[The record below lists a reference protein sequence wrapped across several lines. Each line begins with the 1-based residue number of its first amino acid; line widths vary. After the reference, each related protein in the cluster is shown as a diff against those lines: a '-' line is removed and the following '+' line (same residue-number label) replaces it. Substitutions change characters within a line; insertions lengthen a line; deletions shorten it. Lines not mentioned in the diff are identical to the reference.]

1 MNFEAM
7 LLSQIN
13 DVEIEPEIIKIAEDL
28 KNTSLFP
35 NLSDED
41 YNRVLDLAVQTLN
54 TRYGE
59 SYIVKTD
66 TKSDP
71 WFNNY
76 YKDLGIT
83 RWDRYVDYLKQQKKF
98 APKVI
103 NGMQEN
109 LFKIIDLVGNPS
121 GENFSRRGLV
131 IGDVQSG
138 KTANYVG
145 LMNLATDAKFKLMI
159 VLTGTTNTL
168 REQTQIRIEEG
179 LGKANLK
186 KGVSVVQDIR
196 YEDFEKSNP
205 IYLTSEEHD
214 FNLNSRKNFQL
225 SIETTKVPIVIV
237 TKKNSTALKNIYNWL
252 EEYSLDQ
259 RNNRIDSSLLLIDDE
274 ADFASVNTKDDEDNP
289 TIINSRIR
297 QILGLFTKS
306 SYLGFTATPYANIFI
321 NPENNDEMYGLDLFP
336 RDYIYVLGESEK
348 YIGVQRIFGE
358 EKNADHKDM
367 LVEIYPEELET
378 YLPLK
383 HKKDYEFYK
392 LSPSMEDAL
401 NLFFLAN
408 VVRDLRGDLTAH
420 RSMLINVSR
429 FTLLHSD
436 IKDIVLEYVNR
447 VKRDIRLNGKLP
459 IKEAIKKETISNLNK
474 SFNKHYSNLKEK
486 YSFDELLKLMN
497 DSIHNITV
505 SVINQSNKE
514 MNYMANEEI
523 GERVIVIGGFSLS
536 RGLTLE
542 GLMISYY
549 YRNSVMYDSLLQMGR
564 WFGYRNNYEDLC
576 KIYMTLDTISDFK
589 FIALA
594 TQELKDDLK
603 INSNRGST
611 PKEFGIKVRSGQT
624 GLIITSRNK
633 MRTGKQITTSIDFN
647 KDIIE
652 TTCLSVK
659 DIKTNLKN
667 SQVIQNLIKKNSTR
681 RSSSLDPN
689 NKNISEGLVDVDKS
703 EIIQFL
709 KDFTP
714 VNGSKFDSELIIKW
728 LRSNTSE
735 ILNKWDIAF
744 AKGSNKEL
752 KYNYG
757 YGIEGAT
764 SIRTMIKVGNQEG
777 IYKNSNSRLG
787 SPSDGRLGL
796 DDEQYDQFNKKYK
809 DIKTDKTVSQKFYFD
824 YELNRKPI
832 IVIYSVVPQE
842 RDEKELYSEYIPMLS
857 IGIPDLGTGRS
868 EVVEYTVN
876 KIYQDLDTIEVID
889 E

>member
-1 MNFEAM
+1 
-7 LLSQIN
+7 
-13 DVEIEPEIIKIAEDL
+13 
-28 KNTSLFP
+28 
-35 NLSDED
+35 
-41 YNRVLDLAVQTLN
+41 
-54 TRYGE
+54 
-59 SYIVKTD
+59 
-66 TKSDP
+66 
-71 WFNNY
+71 
-76 YKDLGIT
+76 
-83 RWDRYVDYLKQQKKF
+83 
-98 APKVI
+98 
-103 NGMQEN
+103 
-109 LFKIIDLVGNPS
+109 
-121 GENFSRRGLV
+121 
-131 IGDVQSG
+131 
-138 KTANYVG
+138 
-145 LMNLATDAKFKLMI
+145 
-159 VLTGTTNTL
+159 
-168 REQTQIRIEEG
+168 
-179 LGKANLK
+179 
-186 KGVSVVQDIR
+186 
-196 YEDFEKSNP
+196 
-205 IYLTSEEHD
+205 
-214 FNLNSRKNFQL
+214 
-225 SIETTKVPIVIV
+225 
-237 TKKNSTALKNIYNWL
+237 
-252 EEYSLDQ
+252 
-259 RNNRIDSSLLLIDDE
+259 
-274 ADFASVNTKDDEDNP
+274 
-289 TIINSRIR
+289 
-297 QILGLFTKS
+297 
-306 SYLGFTATPYANIFI
+306 
-321 NPENNDEMYGLDLFP
+321 
-336 RDYIYVLGESEK
+336 
-348 YIGVQRIFGE
+348 
-358 EKNADHKDM
+358 
-367 LVEIYPEELET
+367 
-378 YLPLK
+378 
-383 HKKDYEFYK
+383 
-392 LSPSMEDAL
+392 
-401 NLFFLAN
+401 
-408 VVRDLRGDLTAH
+408 
-420 RSMLINVSR
+420 
-429 FTLLHSD
+429 
-436 IKDIVLEYVNR
+436 
-447 VKRDIRLNGKLP
+447 
-459 IKEAIKKETISNLNK
+459 
-474 SFNKHYSNLKEK
+474 
-486 YSFDELLKLMN
+486 
-497 DSIHNITV
+497 
-505 SVINQSNKE
+505 
-514 MNYMANEEI
+514 
-523 GERVIVIGGFSLS
+523 
-536 RGLTLE
+536 
-542 GLMISYY
+542 
-549 YRNSVMYDSLLQMGR
+549 MYDSLLQMGR

-681 RSSSLDPN
+681 HSSSLDPN

-796 DDEQYDQFNKKYK
+796 NDEQYDQFNKKYK

>member
-306 SYLGFTATPYANIFI
+306 SY
-321 NPENNDEMYGLDLFP
+321 
-336 RDYIYVLGESEK
+336 R
-348 YIGVQRIFGE
+348 
-358 EKNADHKDM
+358 
-367 LVEIYPEELET
+367 
-378 YLPLK
+378 
-383 HKKDYEFYK
+383 
-392 LSPSMEDAL
+392 
-401 NLFFLAN
+401 
-408 VVRDLRGDLTAH
+408 
-420 RSMLINVSR
+420 
-429 FTLLHSD
+429 
-436 IKDIVLEYVNR
+436 
-447 VKRDIRLNGKLP
+447 
-459 IKEAIKKETISNLNK
+459 
-474 SFNKHYSNLKEK
+474 
-486 YSFDELLKLMN
+486 
-497 DSIHNITV
+497 
-505 SVINQSNKE
+505 
-514 MNYMANEEI
+514 
-523 GERVIVIGGFSLS
+523 
-536 RGLTLE
+536 
-542 GLMISYY
+542 
-549 YRNSVMYDSLLQMGR
+549 
-564 WFGYRNNYEDLC
+564 
-576 KIYMTLDTISDFK
+576 
-589 FIALA
+589 
-594 TQELKDDLK
+594 
-603 INSNRGST
+603 
-611 PKEFGIKVRSGQT
+611 
-624 GLIITSRNK
+624 
-633 MRTGKQITTSIDFN
+633 
-647 KDIIE
+647 
-652 TTCLSVK
+652 CLS
-659 DIKTNLKN
+659 I
-667 SQVIQNLIKKNSTR
+667 
-681 RSSSLDPN
+681 
-689 NKNISEGLVDVDKS
+689 
-703 EIIQFL
+703 
-709 KDFTP
+709 
-714 VNGSKFDSELIIKW
+714 
-728 LRSNTSE
+728 
-735 ILNKWDIAF
+735 
-744 AKGSNKEL
+744 
-752 KYNYG
+752 
-757 YGIEGAT
+757 
-764 SIRTMIKVGNQEG
+764 
-777 IYKNSNSRLG
+777 
-787 SPSDGRLGL
+787 
-796 DDEQYDQFNKKYK
+796 
-809 DIKTDKTVSQKFYFD
+809 
-824 YELNRKPI
+824 
-832 IVIYSVVPQE
+832 
-842 RDEKELYSEYIPMLS
+842 
-857 IGIPDLGTGRS
+857 
-868 EVVEYTVN
+868 
-876 KIYQDLDTIEVID
+876 
-889 E
+889 

>member
-321 NPENNDEMYGLDLFP
+321 NPE
-336 RDYIYVLGESEK
+336 K
-348 YIGVQRIFGE
+348 YE
-358 EKNADHKDM
+358 W
-367 LVEIYPEELET
+367 ET
-378 YLPLK
+378 Y
-383 HKKDYEFYK
+383 
-392 LSPSMEDAL
+392 
-401 NLFFLAN
+401 NQ
-408 VVRDLRGDLTAH
+408 
-420 RSMLINVSR
+420 I
-429 FTLLHSD
+429 LLHEKIHIEQKHTID
-436 IKDIVLEYVNR
+436 LLLAEAVIIFQWFNPFAWQWRKALE
-447 VKRDIRLNGKLP
+447 
-459 IKEAIKKETISNLNK
+459 SNLEFLTDSEMLQQETVEK
-474 SFNKHYSNLKEK
+474 ESYQFSQLKVAAPHFPLSLTTN
-486 YSFDELLKLMN
+486 Y
-497 DSIHNITV
+497 
-505 SVINQSNKE
+505 NQS
-514 MNYMANEEI
+514 
-523 GERVIVIGGFSLS
+523 
-536 RGLTLE
+536 
-542 GLMISYY
+542 
-549 YRNSVMYDSLLQMGR
+549 
-564 WFGYRNNYEDLC
+564 
-576 KIYMTLDTISDFK
+576 
-589 FIALA
+589 
-594 TQELKDDLK
+594 
-603 INSNRGST
+603 
-611 PKEFGIKVRSGQT
+611 
-624 GLIITSRNK
+624 
-633 MRTGKQITTSIDFN
+633 
-647 KDIIE
+647 
-652 TTCLSVK
+652 
-659 DIKTNLKN
+659 
-667 SQVIQNLIKKNSTR
+667 LIKKRIIMMNSKKSNVNTTWKYFFLLPLLVLFACLFNQPVAQGQTPNLNELPKVQSNIQNGMDTEGSWFAVIKGATVHIQFRNDYGDNSSTTFQLSELTGFTKDMKGEFTITR
-681 RSSSLDPN
+681 EAGTMNFEGKFEGNNGMGSYTFKA
-689 NKNISEGLVDVDKS
+689 NKN
-703 EIIQFL
+703 F
-709 KDFTP
+709 
-714 VNGSKFDSELIIKW
+714 N
-728 LRSNTSE
+728 
-735 ILNKWDIAF
+735 IAM
-744 AKGSNKEL
+744 A
-752 KYNYG
+752 
-757 YGIEGAT
+757 
-764 SIRTMIKVGNQEG
+764 QE
-777 IYKNSNSRLG
+777 
-787 SPSDGRLGL
+787 
-796 DDEQYDQFNKKYK
+796 
-809 DIKTDKTVSQKFYFD
+809 
-824 YELNRKPI
+824 
-832 IVIYSVVPQE
+832 
-842 RDEKELYSEYIPMLS
+842 
-857 IGIPDLGTGRS
+857 
-868 EVVEYTVN
+868 
-876 KIYQDLDTIEVID
+876 
-889 E
+889 